1 MINWIIMSCILHI
14 ETATDVCSVAVSQDG
29 ALIFQQTEME
39 GRSAAQCL
47 GGMVDE
53 ALSFADSHAIP
64 FDAVAVS
71 RGPGSYTG
79 LRIGVSMAKGV
90 CYALGLPL
98 IALPT
103 LEVMC
108 VPVLLAHDD
117 LPADSLLCPM
127 IDARRMEV
135 YTALYTRALNTVS
148 AVEAKVIDSTSFAE
162 QLDQHPIYFFGN
174 GADKCREV
182 ITHPNAH
189 FLPGIVPQAKWMSP
203 LAEKA
208 HASGQFED
216 VAYFEPFYLKEFVA
230 KPSKKLI

>member
-1 MINWIIMSCILHI
+1 MANILNI
-14 ETATDVCSVAVSQDG
+14 ETSTEVCSVALGSEGQVLEHYENYDGQTHATLLSAYVSDV
-29 ALIFQQTEME
+29 LKYV
-39 GRSAAQCL
+39 RSREIKL
-47 GGMVDE
+47 
-53 ALSFADSHAIP
+53 
-64 FDAVAVS
+64 DAVAVS
-71 RGPGSYTG
+71 IGPGSYTG
-79 LRIGVSMAKGV
+79 LRIGLSEAKGL
-90 CYALGLPL
+90 AFGMNIPL
-98 IALPT
+98 IAVNT
-103 LEVMC
+103 LQLLTVSTMFNQFIDDD
-108 VPVLLAHDD
+108 VLYA
-117 LPADSLLCPM
+117 PM

-208 HASGQFED
+208 HARGQFED